1 MGLHA
6 VVTFQLVGQIKLT
19 WPQAITIVFVEGTLI
34 LLRVVTRFREA
45 MMNAIPLS
53 QKRATSTGIGMFI
66 ALIGFVN
73 SGLVVQKKG
82 TVAALGAPS
91 SLRILVL
98 LIGFVVMECLMI
110 RGVPDAR
117 VIAILLASVAALVLN
132 FVFGQGRPQPYC
144 PHTVLAWVTDYGAK
158 APCSAFFAI
167 PAATPCTSTV
177 PQASARAAERASPLC
192 SWGVLHQRHSAQS
205 GR

>member
-19 WPQAITIVFVEGTLI
+19 WPQAMTIVFVEGTLI
-34 LLRVVTRFREA
+34 LLLVVTRFREA
-45 MMNAIPLS
+45 MVNAIPLS
-53 QKRATSTGIGMFI
+53 QKRAIGTGIGMFI

-132 FVFGQGRPQPYC
+132 FVFGQGC

-158 APCSAFFAI
+158 APCSAVFAI

-177 PQASARAAERASPLC
+177 PQASARAAEWASPLC
-192 SWGVLHQRHSAQS
+192 SWGVLHQRHSAQA